1 MKRFVPLVLLF
12 SLGAVAATWYVAC
25 NHTTLY
31 ISTGQFPPGTGN
43 IFIGIS
49 DPPACAAPNGIYSH
63 IYVTIARVEASPNP
77 SASADDASLVDLAPQ
92 LAERPIQV
100 DLLGAADNN
109 CQVATLGHGTVRA
122 GVYKLI
128 RVSLLDASGGL
139 PAITGGNRC
148 GDAAVPTANCVV
160 TSGGAVLPLSVPP
173 GGWFDIG
180 PGDMLGGQ
188 FEIAA
193 SATTHMNLSLD
204 GCDSLVSVVSS
215 DTPGSYAFVPTARAA
230 TMNRASAITGRVTDA
245 ATGKPIE
252 GRAIVAIEQRDDAGV
267 DRIVM
272 ATAPGADGSFL
283 LCPVPEGNYDLAVT
297 AVSDA
302 GTAYTATLLLD
313 VPSGTETG
321 DIALTRAG
329 TISAAPA
336 TVVGQVSLL
345 AGTARGFGQVR
356 VSALTGAG
364 FGMSGMMFTI
374 PLPRS
379 TAGTL
384 VVAGPSAIPYSFTVP
399 AASPRVGVFSEH
411 GTNFTQDTSQPPG
424 FTVEA
429 CGCGSTKTTASP
441 VRVAAGGTASAPILT
456 ISTCGPA

>member
-1 MKRFVPLVLLF
+1 MKRFMPLVLLF
-12 SLGAVAATWYVAC
+12 SLGAVAATWYAAC
-25 NHTTLY
+25 NQTTLF
-31 ISTGQFPPGTGN
+31 ISTGQFPPGSGN
-43 IFIGIS
+43 IIIGIS
-49 DPPACAAPNGIYSH
+49 DPPACAAPTGMYSH
-63 IYVTIARVEASPNP
+63 IYVTISRVEASPNP
-77 SASADDASLVDLAPQ
+77 LASADDASLVDLAPQ
-92 LAERPIQV
+92 LVARPIQV
-100 DLLGAADNN
+100 DLLGEADND
-109 CQVATLGHGTVRA
+109 CQVATLGRGTVRA
-122 GVYKLI
+122 GVYRMI

-139 PAITGGNRC
+139 PSIPGGNRC
-148 GDAAVPTANCVV
+148 GQAAVPTANCVV
-160 TSGGAVLPLSVPP
+160 TSGGAVLPLSIPP
-173 GGWFDIG
+173 GSWFDIG

-188 FEIAA
+188 FEIAS
-193 SATTHMNLSLD
+193 SATTQLNLSLD

-215 DTPGSYAFVPTARAA
+215 ETPGSYAFVPTARAA
-230 TMNRASAITGRVTDA
+230 VTGRASAITGRVTDA
-245 ATGKPIE
+245 ATGKPIV
-252 GRAIVAIEQRDDAGV
+252 GRAIVAIEQRDDSGV

-297 AVSDA
+297 AVSGA
-302 GTAYTATLLLD
+302 GTAYGPILLID

-321 DIALTRAG
+321 NITLTRAG
-329 TISAAPA
+329 TISASPA

-345 AGTARGFGQVR
+345 AGTARGFGHVR
-356 VSALTGAG
+356 VSALAG
-364 FGMSGMMFTI
+364 GSAMTFTV

-379 TAGTL
+379 SAGTL

-429 CGCGSTKTTASP
+429 RGCGSTKTTASP
-441 VRVAAGGTASAPILT
+441 VRVTAGGTASAPILT